1 MGLFT
6 RVYLFSSLPQDGVTV
21 PSDSPRMVHRKLL
34 NAAGF
39 ALSRV
44 FLFGNPTDSDRP
56 AARAGAY
63 WSVGPSIA
71 QVLVEPGQIFPHAS
85 GSGAIYERS
94 L

>member
-6 RVYLFSSLPQDGVTV
+6 RVHLFSALPQHGVTV
-21 PSDSPRMVHRKLL
+21 PSDSPRMALRKLV

-44 FLFGNPTDSDRP
+44 FVFGSPTDSDRP

-63 WSVGPSIA
+63 SSVGPFIP

-85 GSGAIYERS
+85 GSGAINERS